1 MRGIRTI
8 VAVNLFVGF
17 FGTADHHLLIG
28 NAHAIKLLEVV
39 LPALHKYVAAA
50 RIDAILNH
58 RHFTAGLFPR
68 RVFSTVDKAAQI
80 ALFNPAKAVNLFFDI
95 NRCAKSG
102 QGRLSDR
109 KIQLMLRG
117 QNVD

>member
-1 MRGIRTI
+1 M
-8 VAVNLFVGF
+8 
-17 FGTADHHLLIG
+17 
-28 NAHAIKLLEVV
+28 

-80 ALFNPAKAVNLFFDI
+80 ALFNPAKAVNLFFNI